1 MSSNLLQERLVDSLR
16 KNIQILAHI
25 LQPVTQQ
32 QSMTW
37 RDGAEGWT
45 VLEVVCHLRDFDE
58 IFLERGQ
65 LMLEDSHPTFPV
77 YDHLAL
83 VEERAYN
90 QQILLQVLGSLQQSR
105 EQFVR
110 FFASLTAEQWQRTGQ
125 HRTQGRYT
133 MEVLAAHVAWH
144 DNNHLE
150 QISRILNS
158 GYGQPI

>member
-1 MSSNLLQERLVDSLR
+1 MSHNLLRERLIDSLR
-16 KNIQILAHI
+16 KNIQVLGHI
-25 LQPVTQQ
+25 LQPVTQP

-37 RDGAEGWT
+37 RDGADGWT

-65 LMLEDSHPTFPV
+65 LMLQNNHPTFPV
-77 YDHLAL
+77 YDHLVM

-90 QQILLQVLGSLQQSR
+90 EQNLLQVLGSFQQSR

-110 FFASLTAEQWQRTGQ
+110 FFAGLTDEQWQRTGQ
-125 HRTQGRYT
+125 HRTQGQYT
-133 MEVLAAHVAWH
+133 METLAAHVAWH

-150 QISRILNS
+150 QISRILS
-158 GYGQPI
+158 KR